1 MGIVLKREL
10 DPLFETLVLLSVEDP
25 ETWREEIIRE
35 LSGFGLGGEMFYQK
49 HFPPVEKY
57 VRTFLKHK
65 IKTPQEDF
73 FYKDKSQD
81 MFFLIIA
88 MAVENRRYLEEPGQA
103 DPAEMRRR
111 LAYYLVDM
119 EKNPEIRTEQDLPDI
134 SEEKALLEFMDGLSV
149 KSEEKWYVLEWL
161 RRPVYWLEQLG
172 EMVRQNLLAF
182 EKARDSVKKPLE
194 KLLEKKE
201 NQEEIECH
209 SRMAGICEENQIV
222 YMTLGTP
229 LAQIVMPTCG
239 YYGVLMGYLNTGKH
253 SGNVSRE
260 MVIRQA
266 KALSDQSKLDILCGL
281 KRSKK
286 FNLEL
291 AESLGLSPSTV
302 SHHMN
307 SLLICNFVTV
317 EKRDGKVYYCLQED
331 TIREFLK
338 KVEEMLL

>member
-10 DPLFETLVLLSVEDP
+10 DPLFETLALLSVENP
-25 ETWREEIIRE
+25 ETWREEIIRD
-35 LSGFGLGGEMFYQK
+35 LSGYGLGGEMFYQK

-65 IKTPQEDF
+65 VKTPQEEF

-81 MFFLIIA
+81 MFFWIVAL
-88 MAVENRRYLEEPGQA
+88 AVENRRYLEDPGQA
-103 DPAEMRRR
+103 DPAAMRRR

-119 EKNPEIRTEQDLPDI
+119 EKNPDIKTEDDLPDI
-134 SEEKALLEFMDGLSV
+134 SEEKALLEFMDGLTV
-149 KSEEKWYVLEWL
+149 KSEEKWYVLDWL
-161 RRPVYWLEQLG
+161 RRPVYRLEQLG
-172 EMVRQNLLAF
+172 EMIRLNLPAF

-194 KLLEKKE
+194 KLLQKKE
-201 NQEEIECH
+201 NLEGNE
-209 SRMAGICEENQIV
+209 SYAKMAGLCEENQAV
-222 YMTLGTP
+222 YMSMGVP
-229 LAQIVMPTCG
+229 LAQIVMLTCG
-239 YYGVLMGYLNTGKH
+239 YHGVLMEYLNTGKH
-253 SGNVSRE
+253 SGNVSKE

-266 KALSDQSKLDILCGL
+266 KALSDQSKLDILCDL
-281 KRSKK
+281 KCSRK

-307 SLLICNFVTV
+307 SLLLCDFVTV